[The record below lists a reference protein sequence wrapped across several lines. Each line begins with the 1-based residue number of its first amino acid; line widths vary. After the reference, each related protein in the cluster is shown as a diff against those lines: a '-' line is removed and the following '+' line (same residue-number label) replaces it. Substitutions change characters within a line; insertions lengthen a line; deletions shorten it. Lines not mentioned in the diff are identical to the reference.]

1 MNRRALP
8 NLITALR
15 IGFIPLFLA
24 LFYVDPAAAG
34 HPWAALLFA
43 LLAASDWLDGYLA
56 RRWQASSALGA
67 LLDPIAD
74 KLLTTAALVL
84 LVADR
89 PGPWLTLCAFVLLGR
104 DLAISALRAW
114 ANGQGLGHVLAVTPA
129 AKLKTACEMAALLL
143 MLAVAAPSSWQK
155 LGMTLL
161 AVAACLSLATAT
173 TYLRR
178 AVSGIR
184 EQATAP

>member
-1 MNRRALP
+1 MNRHALP
-8 NLITALR
+8 NQITALR
-15 IGFIPLFLA
+15 ILLIPLFLV
-24 LFYVDPAAAG
+24 LFYASLPGHG

-43 LLAASDWLDGYLA
+43 LLAASDWVDGYLA

-89 PGPWLTLCAFVLLGR
+89 PSPWLVLCAFALLGR
-104 DLAISALRAW
+104 DLSISALRAW

-129 AKLKTACEMAALLL
+129 AKVKTACEMTALLL
-143 MLAVAAPSSWQK
+143 MLVVAAPSPWQK
-155 LGMTLL
+155 LGMVLL
-161 AVAACLSLATAT
+161 SVAVFLSLTTAI

-178 AVSGIR
+178 AIDGIGDR
-184 EQATAP
+184 APPP

>member
-1 MNRRALP
+1 MNRRTLP
-8 NLITALR
+8 NLITASR
-15 IGFIPLFLA
+15 IGLIPLFLA
-24 LFYVDPAAAG
+24 LFYVNPAASG
-34 HPWAALLFA
+34 HPWAAALFA
-43 LLAASDWLDGYLA
+43 LLAASDWVDGYLA
-56 RRWQASSALGA
+56 RRWQVSSALGA

-89 PGPWLTLCAFVLLGR
+89 PGPWLTLFAFVLLGR

-114 ANGQGLGHVLAVTPA
+114 ASGQGLGHALAVTPA

-143 MLAVAAPSSWQK
+143 MLAVATATFWQK
-155 LGMTLL
+155 LGMALL
-161 AVAACLSLATAT
+161 GAAACLSLATAF

-178 AVSGIR
+178 ALAGIR
-184 EQATAP
+184 EQAAAP